1 MKEKTSLEKSHS
13 KLSNTKLTLICLFA
27 CILEAVLWS
36 GVGVIIKFQA
46 LGIILIVVGVVLAI
60 PTILLT
66 KNFKR

>member
-27 CILEAVLWS
+27 CILEAVLWI
-36 GVGVIIKFQA
+36 GVGVIIKYQT

-66 KNFKR
+66 KNFRR